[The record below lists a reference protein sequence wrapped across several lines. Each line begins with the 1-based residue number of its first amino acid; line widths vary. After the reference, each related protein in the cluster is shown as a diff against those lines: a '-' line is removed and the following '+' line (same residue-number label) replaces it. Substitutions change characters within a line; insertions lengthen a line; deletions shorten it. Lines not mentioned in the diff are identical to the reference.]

1 MRNPTYAVPRNQ
13 PRIHVD
19 LPVRLRFGWKWSEE
33 IGAEAID
40 ISTQGMRVRCHAPL
54 RLGLDVEAV
63 LPGGTDETKYYRV
76 VWVRDSASAPHAF
89 DIGFALNSEMP
100 AKGASLV

>member
-1 MRNPTYAVPRNQ
+1 MRNPAFAIPRNES
-13 PRIHVD
+13 RIRVD

-40 ISTQGMRVRCHAPL
+40 ISTGGMRVRCHAPL

-63 LPGGTDETKYYRV
+63 LAGGTEDTKYYRV
-76 VWVRDSASAPHAF
+76 IWVRDSASTPHAF
-89 DIGFALNSEMP
+89 DIGFALNSEVS
-100 AKGASLV
+100 AKGTSIA